1 MEENKTPCECPL
13 AGFCN
18 RHGIKKTEHY
28 HKLCQNHTGYFNM
41 WEECRGPGQTF
52 TDCTEKRT
60 PEEIQASVEEVKAKA
75 EAAQVKN
82 CELCGKGGCNGACKR
97 TRRNVQHTLPSKI
110 QMAKNLA
117 SATVEHAKTGFAN
130 VTSDEQQARLDICK
144 GCEFYREAD
153 DRCLKCGC
161 FLKSKSAWK
170 SGKCPIGKW

>member
-1 MEENKTPCECPL
+1 MTEKKTPCECPL

-18 RHGIKKTEHY
+18 RHGIQKTEHF
-28 HKLCQNHTGYFNM
+28 HKLCQNHNGYFNM
-41 WEECRGPGQTF
+41 WEKCKGPGQAF

-60 PEEIQASVEEVKAKA
+60 PEEIQESVIKTRKG
-75 EAAQVKN
+75 
-82 CELCGKGGCNGACKR
+82 CELCNNEGCNGACKR
-97 TRRNVQHTLPSKI
+97 TRQEVQHQLPSKF

-117 SATVEHAKTGFAN
+117 TATAEHAKTGFAH
-130 VTSDEQQARLDICK
+130 VTSEEQQARLEICK
-144 GCEFYREAD
+144 GCEFYKEDD